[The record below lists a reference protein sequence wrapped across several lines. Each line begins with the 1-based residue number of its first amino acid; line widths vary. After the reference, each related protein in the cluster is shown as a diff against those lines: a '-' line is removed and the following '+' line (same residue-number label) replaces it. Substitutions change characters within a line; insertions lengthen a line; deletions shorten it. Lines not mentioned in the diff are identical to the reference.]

1 MIAALPAAVAIAAA
15 AAPWPIP
22 SPIGVGPRFRVPP
35 AGPRAERALPI
46 NRLSCAWEPLGAV
59 YGVHVEVFA
68 HRRVVLLPPGIGV
81 ASPRRQEG
89 ASIRGGRCSYP
100 LRTMDP
106 TGVVE
111 VRAGRP
117 PWLGDLFAIWGQP
130 LTPRRLLSFRAEP
143 GRRVQAFLNGRRWTG
158 DPRAIPLRRHA
169 QIVLQVR
176 GFVPPHPAYG
186 FPKGL

>member
-1 MIAALPAAVAIAAA
+1 MTALQLALALAAA
-15 AAPWPIP
+15 GPMPIP
-22 SPIGVGPRFRVPP
+22 SPIGVGPRYRVPP
-35 AGPRAERALPI
+35 AGPRAERGLPI
-46 NRLSCAWEPLGAV
+46 NGLTCGATQKDGA

-81 ASPRRQEG
+81 AAPRRQG
-89 ASIRGGRCSYP
+89 ASIRAGRCWYP
-100 LRTMDP
+100 VRTMDP

-111 VRAGRP
+111 VHSVRTPR
-117 PWLGDLFAIWGQP
+117 LGDLFAIWGQP
-130 LTPRRLLSFRAEP
+130 LAQRRLLSFRAAP
-143 GRRVQAFLNGRRWTG
+143 GARVQAFVNGRRWTG

-176 GFVPPHPAYG
+176 GFVPPHPSYR

>member
-1 MIAALPAAVAIAAA
+1 MIAH
-15 AAPWPIP
+15 APPMPIP
-22 SPIGVGPRFRVPP
+22 TPIGVGPRFQLPP
-35 AGPRAERALPI
+35 AGRAADLGLPI
-46 NRLSCAWEPLGAV
+46 NGRACTTEPRASV

-68 HRRVVLLPPGIGV
+68 QRRVVLLPPGIGV
-81 ASPRRQEG
+81 AAPRRLEG
-89 ASIRGGRCSYP
+89 AFIRGGRCSYP

-111 VRAGRP
+111 VRTARP
-117 PWLGDLFAIWGQP
+117 PRLGDLFAIWGQP
-130 LTPRRLLSFRAEP
+130 LGPRRLLSFRAQP
-143 GRRVQAFLNGRRWTG
+143 GGRVQAFLNGRRWTG

-176 GFVPPHPAYG
+176 GFVPPHAMYG